1 MELEKIWTK
10 FNISFILILPIF
22 KKLFYN
28 CKHKS
33 GYNVSIHTFLYDIG
47 LIDTYLLDK
56 NSIYHNKLYLLFD
69 KDILIN
75 SPKLITKNKLLLD
88 NLELLI
94 NFEDFSN
101 IEITDKY
108 IIIAL
113 SINDRWKKDIVKIKQ
128 SKYSQVSEDYKN
140 FILNKGIYHLSNEPI
155 VNYLAIE
162 NVPVKIIKKHLK
174 LEESIKFL
182 FNMNHNEVLSELF
195 PKFNIINESLNP
207 HLL

>member
-47 LIDTYLLDK
+47 LIDTYLLD
-56 NSIYHNKLYLLFD
+56 
-69 KDILIN
+69 
-75 SPKLITKNKLLLD
+75 KLLLD